1 MNSRTCL
8 LLAVFAIL
16 QQCYSLLDLSEKSQP
31 SKAERTAA
39 EAINKLLQEKMASKF
54 KEAANEVKGA
64 LVKHLGDSLKSAH
77 KKMIQKKKKKT
88 NKKTIKK
95 QFKSDQVAKANKVLP
110 LSHDTPNAK
119 LDTGIQTHALTS
131 PCHLEC
137 RSKFLSHSVK
147 CRKCKAHVESKSK
160 LGAAIHQNTGPRNRK
175 NLSTVKQAPTEV
187 THNVPAS
194 TNYDSNSGNQIQ
206 QQSAQ
211 LSPLPVQNY
220 QYQHPAQLQMQ
231 QTNNQVVSAGIP
243 PMGPSVACN
252 PVPTTCTGNDCM
264 SSNPCADVFSRLG
277 PSTSCPPTCG
287 LDCFGYCPTA
297 CCRHK
302 KKTNIPKIVE
312 NKTKE

>member
-95 QFKSDQVAKANKVLP
+95 QFKSDQIVKTNK
-110 LSHDTPNAK
+110 
-119 LDTGIQTHALTS
+119 
-131 PCHLEC
+131 
-137 RSKFLSHSVK
+137 
-147 CRKCKAHVESKSK
+147 
-160 LGAAIHQNTGPRNRK
+160 GAAIHQNTGPRNRK
-175 NLSTVKQAPTEV
+175 NLSTVKQAPSEV
-187 THNVPAS
+187 SHNVPTS
-194 TNYDSNSGNQIQ
+194 TNYDSNSENQIQ

-231 QTNNQVVSAGIP
+231 QTNNQIVSGGIP

-252 PVPTTCTGNDCM
+252 PIPTTCTGNDCM

>member
-95 QFKSDQVAKANKVLP
+95 QFKSDQVAKANK
-110 LSHDTPNAK
+110 
-119 LDTGIQTHALTS
+119 
-131 PCHLEC
+131 
-137 RSKFLSHSVK
+137 
-147 CRKCKAHVESKSK
+147 
-160 LGAAIHQNTGPRNRK
+160 GAAIHQNTGPRNRK